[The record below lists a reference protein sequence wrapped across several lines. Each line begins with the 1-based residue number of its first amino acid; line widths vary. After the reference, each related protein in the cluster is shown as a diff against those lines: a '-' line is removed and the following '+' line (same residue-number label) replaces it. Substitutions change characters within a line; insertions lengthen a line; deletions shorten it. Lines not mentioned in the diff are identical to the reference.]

1 VRNETNTLDT
11 SQFTNQFSVGN
22 RIEFG
27 RIEDR
32 NGWFVSIYQQ
42 RNQDQAFLA
51 PEADIVFNDVWSGA
65 HGEKLL
71 QGNVNNDGTT
81 SPPYSPPIFRN
92 LPTIFNNVLVENAID
107 TWGVEANYLH
117 RFLTGHY
124 GGTFE
129 MFFGARYLEFND
141 NFNVH
146 TAVSPNAL
154 TQPNA
159 TGGGTSVTTNVPSFL
174 GGSYWDTAAE
184 NHVIGP
190 QLGLR
195 WFKKQGRWTFS
206 TEGRFMAGLNCQ
218 NISQQVDFG
227 PSLNPGPRTVVTV
240 LNPNPPVRLA
250 YNYVYQ
256 PFQPVTLS
264 HVTATYVDYEHEFSP
279 ALELRVEA
287 KYQITR
293 AVEFKIGWTGFWMDG
308 VARANSVVDYK
319 TSTVNGEEP
328 LGIDMSGNRQ
338 SIFVNGVTAGITVN
352 R

>member
-1 VRNETNTLDT
+1 M
-11 SQFTNQFSVGN
+11 
-22 RIEFG
+22 
-27 RIEDR
+27 
-32 NGWFVSIYQQ
+32 
-42 RNQDQAFLA
+42 
-51 PEADIVFNDVWSGA
+51 
-65 HGEKLL
+65 
-71 QGNVNNDGTT
+71 
-81 SPPYSPPIFRN
+81 
-92 LPTIFNNVLVENAID
+92 
-107 TWGVEANYLH
+107 H
-117 RFLTGHY
+117 RFLTSHN

-129 MFFGARYLEFND
+129 MFMGARYLEFND

-159 TGGGTSVTTNVPSFL
+159 TGGGGTTVNSNVPSFL

-184 NHVIGP
+184 NHIIGP
-190 QLGLR
+190 QIGLHGSR
-195 WFKKQGRWTFS
+195 NRAAGPSPR
-206 TEGRFMAGLNCQ
+206 EGRFMAGLNCQ

-240 LNPNPPVRLA
+240 INPNPPVRLA

-264 HVTATYVDYEHEFSP
+264 HVTATYVDYEREWSP
-279 ALELRVEA
+279 AFELRVEA

-293 AVEFKIGWTGFWMDG
+293 AIEFKAGWTGFWMDG
-308 VARANSVVDYK
+308 IARANSVVDYK

-338 SIFVNGVTAGITVN
+338 SLFVNGLNIGFTVN